1 MTGIASPRTLAYL
14 ATPYTRFPGGTEAA
28 FLEASKLA
36 ARLLRA
42 GIKVF
47 SPIVH
52 THPIATFGAL
62 DPLDHA
68 MWMAL
73 DVVMLSAADVL
84 IVAHMPSWEES
95 KGIAIEIEYFEKAG
109 KPIFDLEVDELR
121 MTKRRP
127 SMIVPD
133 PKPLLKQI

>member
-1 MTGIASPRTLAYL
+1 MTTLAYL
-14 ATPYTRFPGGTEAA
+14 ASPY
-28 FLEASKLA
+28 SKLNIDA
-36 ARLLRA
+36 AHEDACLIAGRLLRA
-42 GIKVF
+42 GIFVF
-47 SPIVH
+47 SPIAH
-52 THPIATFGAL
+52 CHSIAFHSGI
-62 DPLDHA
+62 DPLDHKFWLPICDV
-68 MWMAL
+68 MMAHC
-73 DVVMLSAADVL
+73 DTL